1 MEATSTSDKS
11 GLPPGTR
18 RLAYLVDVG
27 LAGTVTLWTAGS
39 ASDDA
44 YAANKGVVTLM
55 VPLSTFRAPA

>member
-1 MEATSTSDKS
+1 MGPARPAPRVILSR
-11 GLPPGTR
+11 G
-18 RLAYLVDVG
+18 VDVG

-55 VPLSTFRAPA
+55 VPLSTFRARA